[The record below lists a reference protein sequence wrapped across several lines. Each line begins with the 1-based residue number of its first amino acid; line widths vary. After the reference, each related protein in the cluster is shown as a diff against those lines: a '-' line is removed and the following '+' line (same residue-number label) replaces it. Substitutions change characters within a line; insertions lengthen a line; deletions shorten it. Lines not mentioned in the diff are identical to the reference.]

1 MKRFFSQ
8 RQRLILRL
16 LAGNQCRKCG
26 QLLSNSFHADHKQAF
41 SKGGRTVLANGEA
54 LCKPCNERKGA
65 R

>member
-1 MKRFFSQ
+1 
-8 RQRLILRL
+8 LRL